1 MIAIPWGFPTA
12 SSMLPNKVEFQW
24 IRWSWTSNDR
34 QATSLLKVLL
44 FRRTKIHQVRIDPI
58 HVVWYATRVS
68 QIGTKRWLVN
78 LGSLCEFL
86 PSYFSTEA
94 GLSASQ
100 VLLLSWSGAHL
111 RGLADFKLISL
122 PSLEDIPSGSHWN
135 ETPGLVTNMRTHWKD
150 EYLYN
155 SSTVSPTISIKNDS
169 LTFCKLVQLSKY
181 M

>member
-1 MIAIPWGFPTA
+1 MGLPHSLINAAKQGGVPVDQVELDKQGQTGNLVTKGTSVQENKDTSTSPWPYPHG
-12 SSMLPNKVEFQW
+12 MVCNK
-24 IRWSWTSNDR
+24 ST
-34 QATSLLKVLL
+34 
-44 FRRTKIHQVRIDPI
+44 
-58 HVVWYATRVS
+58 

-122 PSLEDIPSGSHWN
+122 RSLDNIPSGCYWN

-150 EYLYN
+150 EYLYTPVLCHPP
-155 SSTVSPTISIKNDS
+155 SPSRMTVSHSVN
-169 LTFCKLVQLSKY
+169 
-181 M
+181 